1 MHKEPGLFIRCL
13 IVFQG
18 REVELFT
25 EFVGLKIS
33 VTVLDTLKSNLFKIL
48 HGGKHLLF
56 KSGYRFRVQKTII
69 RFVENQ
75 NASCLLMGNSDTFL
89 SGRTDNGH
97 RSGPHQWPV
106 GPDLV
111 WTASHPTGIP
121 CGSAT

>member
-89 SGRTDNGH
+89 
-97 RSGPHQWPV
+97 
-106 GPDLV
+106 
-111 WTASHPTGIP
+111 
-121 CGSAT
+121 